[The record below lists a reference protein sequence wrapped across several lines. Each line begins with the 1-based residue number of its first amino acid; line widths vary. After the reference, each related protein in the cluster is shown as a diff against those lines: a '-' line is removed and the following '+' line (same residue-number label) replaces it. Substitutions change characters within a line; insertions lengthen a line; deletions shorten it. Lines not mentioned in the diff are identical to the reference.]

1 MLFVN
6 YFFVPNPKTLVF
18 VGNCRYRSCVCVCAW
33 FEINK
38 IMCYG
43 VRARYRSNHL
53 YWISWKQ
60 HPWQSVVWQT
70 GKCRKHFQS
79 FVNNLKMISFFSM
92 NFSSFFFVRCL
103 PTIIL
108 TLNWYLDKQRS
119 VLLWFLLFFLYVI
132 YDSCMIYLIKSMI
145 HRSPIYI
152 FFSIFFSFV
161 VFKMLNTMIDWSF
174 DCFCCYKMW

>member
-92 NFSSFFFVRCL
+92 NFSSFFFLFAAFR
-103 PTIIL
+103 
-108 TLNWYLDKQRS
+108 
-119 VLLWFLLFFLYVI
+119 LLYSHLIDIWISNVLFFC
-132 YDSCMIYLIKSMI
+132 D
-145 HRSPIYI
+145 
-152 FFSIFFSFV
+152 FFSF
-161 VFKMLNTMIDWSF
+161 FFMSYTIHAWSI
-174 DCFCCYKMW
+174 